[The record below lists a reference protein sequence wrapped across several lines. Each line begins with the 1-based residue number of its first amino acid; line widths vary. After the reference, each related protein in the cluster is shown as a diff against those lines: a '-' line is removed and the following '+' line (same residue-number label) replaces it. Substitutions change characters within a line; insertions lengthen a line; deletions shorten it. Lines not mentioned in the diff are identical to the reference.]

1 MVSRC
6 ITAAIRQKEA
16 GGCYLMV
23 VTGTEKKKF
32 GFNNNQKKKGK
43 LVLFKLKWIL
53 KNNTLPSKEKK
64 NVLFFLSQLLS
75 PTLMA

>member
-6 ITAAIRQKEA
+6 ITAAVRQKEA

-32 GFNNNQKKKGK
+32 GFNNNQKKKRQTCA
-43 LVLFKLKWIL
+43 F
-53 KNNTLPSKEKK
+53 
-64 NVLFFLSQLLS
+64 
-75 PTLMA
+75 